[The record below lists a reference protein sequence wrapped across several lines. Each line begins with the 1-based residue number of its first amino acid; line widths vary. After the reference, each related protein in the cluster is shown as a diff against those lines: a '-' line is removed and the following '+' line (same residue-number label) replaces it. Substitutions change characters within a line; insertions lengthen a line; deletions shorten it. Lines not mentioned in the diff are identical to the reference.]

1 MAKLL
6 AGFAAYYTAARKSHT
21 ILVDDAGCRRG
32 TTVDRG
38 EGISYAHR
46 GNRGA
51 RNLSERS
58 RARWDPSGLRMT
70 AP

>member
-51 RNLSERS
+51 RNLR
-58 RARWDPSGLRMT
+58 RDPAPDEIHRGSGWQPL
-70 AP
+70 